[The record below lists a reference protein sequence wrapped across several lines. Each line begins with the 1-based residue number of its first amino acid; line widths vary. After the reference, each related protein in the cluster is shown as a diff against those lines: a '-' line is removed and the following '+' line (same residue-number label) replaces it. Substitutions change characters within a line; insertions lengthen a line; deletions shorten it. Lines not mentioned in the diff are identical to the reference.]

1 MILECRAHGAVEGG
15 GNLSLLGIEV
25 MPSLQSRGV
34 SRIICELLVIP
45 SIVIPLDRSERK

>member
-25 MPSLQSRGV
+25 MPSLQSCGV
-34 SRIICELLVIP
+34 SRIIYRLLVIP